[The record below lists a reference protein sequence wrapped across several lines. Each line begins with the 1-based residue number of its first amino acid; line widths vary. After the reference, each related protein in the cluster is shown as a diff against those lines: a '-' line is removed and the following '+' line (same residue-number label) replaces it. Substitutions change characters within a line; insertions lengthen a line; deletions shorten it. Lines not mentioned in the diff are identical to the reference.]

1 MAPSN
6 LDNFWVQGLNH
17 RPDVITLPIAIN
29 IIVLPP
35 YGVPKATG
43 PKTDMNSELCK
54 TTPGKPLEHD
64 EGSSM
69 RILRFFLLLAS
80 VVGAAYIFHALH
92 AGTFPSV
99 ERSIAWLFGLEW
111 PSARGRHRHPKR
123 PDRSIRSRGAG
134 QHGRCLDRD
143 LRRQWAY
150 LSSTKAAALLRL
162 RTNPLCLC
170 QIGHGAILLPAR
182 SARLP
187 RYLVFQRSSVY
198 IWRLRQQQRLQ
209 VFGSLRHRT

>member
-92 AGTFPSV
+92 AGTVPSV
-99 ERSIAWLFGLEW
+99 ERSIAWLFGLGLVLNIIFLLFCG
-111 PSARGRHRHPKR
+111 PVTTGTSQFNY
-123 PDRSIRSRGAG
+123 I
-134 QHGRCLDRD
+134 
-143 LRRQWAY
+143 
-150 LSSTKAAALLRL
+150 LRL
-162 RTNPLCLC
+162 WYNAKMHELRERAGEP
-170 QIGHGAILLPAR
+170 P
-182 SARLP
+182 RLD
-187 RYLVFQRSSVY
+187 
-198 IWRLRQQQRLQ
+198 
-209 VFGSLRHRT
+209 